1 MSHGNEMICQPVML
15 SGYAEW
21 PQVADA
27 VIEAREKKRTL
38 SRRPLF
44 GKAAEER
51 LCLFK
56 DLRPLRAPLEPL
68 FSGKW
73 SSMTIISWREACP

>member
-1 MSHGNEMICQPVML
+1 MEK
-15 SGYAEW
+15 E
-21 PQVADA
+21 
-27 VIEAREKKRTL
+27 REKKRTL

-56 DLRPLRAPLEPL
+56 
-68 FSGKW
+68 
-73 SSMTIISWREACP
+73 EAL

>member
-1 MSHGNEMICQPVML
+1 MAPSLRV
-15 SGYAEW
+15 SGSSRTKTYGKSAMEK
-21 PQVADA
+21 
-27 VIEAREKKRTL
+27 EREKKRTL